1 MLQIYVISHLVL
13 EPPCAAPQTPE
24 GIAEQPQPNP
34 KTRRATQAFTG
45 VWCCRRELS
54 PEAELLSSSDFDL
67 AFLSPGPPVIAFV
80 KHYGLLTCHMGGGIL
95 PWGLVT
101 KVRQRS

>member
-1 MLQIYVISHLVL
+1 MLQIYVISQLVL
-13 EPPCAAPQTPE
+13 APPCAAPQTPE

-67 AFLSPGPPVIAFV
+67 ALLSPGPPVPTQTIG
-80 KHYGLLTCHMGGGIL
+80 YGNDSLC
-95 PWGLVT
+95 
-101 KVRQRS
+101 